1 MSFFES
7 ELTELDALLAKNT
20 LCALDVS
27 NVETAATGAR
37 AGLILAGESA
47 LELGAPD
54 VSSAFVTLYG
64 NADKGD
70 AVQITG
76 NTLKACLGR
85 HVPFALSVCLYG
97 PEISA
102 ETFHQF
108 MLRFQRLADMPGWM
122 VKRDKTRVW
131 IRVGRT
137 NDPDAVL
144 TRFCATLIARIHEA
158 FACVRGVHITAVI
171 DAPEAVQALAEKSDL
186 WQQKLITLKAGV
198 WKERGFDYK
207 SCQLSGHCGACADK
221 KTCASVRKIEAR
233 VKVHRREQPDAQSI
247 E

>member
-7 ELTELDALLAKNT
+7 ELAELEALLTQASPT
-20 LCALDVS
+20 ALDVIG
-27 NVETAATGAR
+27 VEPAPAGAR

-54 VSSAFVTLYG
+54 VASAFVTLYG
-64 NADKGD
+64 NAEKGD
-70 AVQITG
+70 AVRVVG
-76 NTLKACLGR
+76 SPLKAALGR
-85 HVPFALSVCLYG
+85 HVPFALTVCLYG

-102 ETFHQF
+102 EVFHQF

-122 VKRDKTRVW
+122 VKRDKTRLW

-137 NDPDAVL
+137 ENPDAVL
-144 TRFCATLIARIHEA
+144 ARFCTTLIGRIHEA

-171 DAPEAVQALAEKSDL
+171 DASETVEALAGKAEL
-186 WQQKLITLKAGV
+186 WQQKLVALKAGV

-221 KTCASVRKIEAR
+221 KTCASVRKMEAR
-233 VKVHRREQPDAQSI
+233 VKVHRRQQPDAQDH
-247 E
+247 